1 MAILG
6 IMPSNAFENVLNPRS
21 LENLMIIPPE
31 KALKSL
37 LPEVRKKADFIIL
50 LSQYRFE
57 ATTMLINAVDGI
69 DLAISRQSQRS
80 KHPSKNA
87 KTPVMQIRLRGESL
101 GSLELTID
109 DTGQIIRSQ
118 GKMIKLDKS
127 VASNVR
133 IVKMIDDA
141 YLKNAKEVKIMRAK
155 KERRALDKEAREL
168 WKLTPQEYIE
178 TLNKEQSQAG
188 GKR

>member
-1 MAILG
+1 MVESIRSHKDHVLLLDAGRVFPRYGSARKLRAELSLKTMNEMGYDALNLGGREFFFGIDFLKSLSSAVSFPFISSNLLHEKDQLPWIKDYIIKNVGGLRVAILG

-80 KHPSKNA
+80 KHHF
-87 KTPVMQIRLRGESL
+87 QR
-101 GSLELTID
+101 
-109 DTGQIIRSQ
+109 
-118 GKMIKLDKS
+118 
-127 VASNVR
+127 
-133 IVKMIDDA
+133 
-141 YLKNAKEVKIMRAK
+141 
-155 KERRALDKEAREL
+155 
-168 WKLTPQEYIE
+168 
-178 TLNKEQSQAG
+178 
-188 GKR
+188 